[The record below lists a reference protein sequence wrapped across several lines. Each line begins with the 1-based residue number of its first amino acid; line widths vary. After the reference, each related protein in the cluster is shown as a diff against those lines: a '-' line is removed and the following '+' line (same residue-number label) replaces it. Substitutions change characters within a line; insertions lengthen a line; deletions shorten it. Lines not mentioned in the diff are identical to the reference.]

1 MAETK
6 TPDIFPCAHCGGSGT
21 CRNGSAGDSCA
32 VCLKKNKIES
42 EASTGLVCSVCLG
55 YGAIEPRAARLRNFI
70 APVFALLI
78 MYTALG
84 LAWFFAGDDHFSE
97 VLAFAA
103 TLIGS
108 ITGYYFGG
116 RNKG

>member
-1 MAETK
+1 M
-6 TPDIFPCAHCGGSGT
+6 PDLRAPDSLPCAHCGGSGT
-21 CRNGSAGDSCA
+21 CRNGNAGDSCA
-32 VCLKKNKIES
+32 VCIKKNKIEGQS
-42 EASTGLVCSVCLG
+42 SAGLVCSVCLG
-55 YGAIEPRAARLRNFI
+55 YGTLEPKTARLRNFI

-78 MYTALG
+78 VYTALG

-108 ITGYYFGG
+108 ITGYYFAG